1 MKRRFRFLLAF
12 DAADGSKTVA
22 EFDSNEEYLQFK
34 KDLESQGRAGRL
46 INERE
51 FETLKYKGANYM
63 DLRD

>member
-12 DAADGSKTVA
+12 DSAEGTQMVA
-22 EFDSNEEYLQFK
+22 EFNSNEEYLNFK
-34 KDLESQGRAGRL
+34 RDLDEKGTENKL

-51 FETLKYKGANYM
+51 FEGLKYKGAQYI